1 MDEYRHTH
9 GRTQTWNLMSQAPG
23 KHVLILARSDLANTG
38 LMFTAQGQQWLLKTN
53 KDKKKLVRAYTP
65 SYLHLALQSAG
76 RTCYTYIRIYDLQP
90 GADVIR
96 KEIWQAGRQAGGEK
110 KKRDKSMQQRVDAP
124 GHNEQTAKAE
134 ALASN
139 RTDQSV

>member
-1 MDEYRHTH
+1 MALE
-9 GRTQTWNLMSQAPG
+9 
-23 KHVLILARSDLANTG
+23 
-38 LMFTAQGQQWLLKTN
+38 N
-53 KDKKKLVRAYTP
+53 KQRREKLVRAYTP
-65 SYLHLALQSAG
+65 SYLQLALQSAG
-76 RTCYTYIRIYDLQP
+76 RTCCTYIGIYDLQP